1 MNPLN
6 STLNSNPATFMI
18 QSQKKI
24 AKNSLKLGGT
34 SKIKLTKDILGL
46 KEGIGLSEMNS
57 ARSEDQE
64 DIPLLTNQSP

>member
-64 DIPLLTNQSP
+64 GIPLLTNQSP